1 MYSPLAFAKKLGLD
15 TGRHPLCLPKVF
27 SDHMVLQQGKPV
39 PVWGLVDA
47 GSEVT
52 VKFREQ
58 TVKAKADENG
68 YWTLRL
74 APLEKTFEP
83 QVMTVTAS
91 TGESLTFNDVLIGEV
106 WLCSGQSNMEMGIK
120 ACYDGEELVRNADH
134 PFLRILTTVNKTSY
148 TPRFDI
154 DRPWDVCTPETAG
167 RGTFGGFCAIGYFFA
182 RRLME
187 EIDAPI
193 GVINSSWGGTPI
205 RAYIPP
211 EGFEMTMGL
220 EGNVYD
226 VEKQRKLYE
235 ASLVNT
241 FKRSKEWNEKVAAS
255 VESGEIMPP
264 PPKPPKYP
272 TPYENCS
279 IYNTQI
285 HPLVPFAI
293 KGFLWYQAEYDVID
307 RPCGESYYQKMHA
320 LVDGWR
326 RIWNEDLPFYYVQI
340 ASWHYV
346 AIYTHRN
353 EIIDAQTRSLDIPN
367 TGMALAYDTADD
379 LTNIHPMD
387 KKPLAVRLANLAL
400 YEQYGKTELKPYFPK
415 VKSIELEGTQAKLTF
430 DFAYDGLTTANGKD
444 PDCFEVAGIDKVFHP
459 ANAKI
464 TGPDQVTISS
474 EKVKNIMYIN
484 FGRGLLDRPNLR
496 NSAGLSANTFTTL
509 DTRLIE
515 GNLAF
520 GKPVTSNYET
530 YLDCGPEYLTDGV
543 IDNGSAWEGTRLGQT
558 ATIDLESPTVCDT
571 VAIYPYADGLSAQRY
586 TVEISLDGES
596 WERIGL
602 KNNGIP
608 NLPCEEYTFGAKQ
621 VRFVRF
627 KILYTNRMRPDEFA
641 ENNLGLRTFESRER
655 SARINEIAVYFRSKR
670 NLP

>member
-1 MYSPLAFAKKLGLD
+1 EI
-15 TGRHPLCLPKVF
+15 KV
-27 SDHMVLQQGKPV
+27 SDI
-39 PVWGLVDA
+39 
-47 GSEVT
+47 
-52 VKFREQ
+52 
-58 TVKAKADENG
+58 
-68 YWTLRL
+68 
-74 APLEKTFEP
+74 
-83 QVMTVTAS
+83 
-91 TGESLTFNDVLIGEV
+91 LIGEV

-120 ACYDGEELVRNADH
+120 ACYNGEDLVKNANH

-154 DRPWDVCTPETAG
+154 DTKWAVCTPETAG
-167 RGTFGGFCAIGYFFA
+167 KGTFGGFCAIGYFFA

-211 EGFEMTMGL
+211 EGFEMTKGM

-241 FKRSKEWNEKVAAS
+241 FKRSKEWTEKVKAS
-255 VESGEIMPP
+255 VENGEIMPP

-400 YEQYGKTELKPYFPK
+400 YEQYGKKELKPYFPK
-415 VKSIELEGTQAKLTF
+415 VKSIELEGQSARLSF
-430 DFAYDGLTTANGKD
+430 DFAYDGLTTADGKD

-464 TGPDQVTISS
+464 TAPDQVTISS

-509 DTRLIE
+509 DTRLVE

-571 VAIYPYADGLSAQRY
+571 VAVYPYADGLSSQRY

-608 NLPCEEYTFGAKQ
+608 NLPCEEYTFGAKE
-621 VRFVRF
+621 VRYVRF

-641 ENNLGLRTFESRER
+641 ENNLGLRTYDSRER

>member
-1 MYSPLAFAKKLGLD
+1 MYSPLSFEKELGIEPGNHAL
-15 TGRHPLCLPKVF
+15 RLPNVI

-39 PVWGLVDA
+39 PIWGLCKA
-47 GSEVT
+47 GAKISVIFQNQTLET
-52 VKFREQ
+52 TADSNGSWMVKLEP
-58 TVKAKADENG
+58 
-68 YWTLRL
+68 L
-74 APLEKTFEP
+74 AKTFEP
-83 QVMTVTAS
+83 QTLTVKAS
-91 TGESLTFNDVLIGEV
+91 TGEEIKVSDILIGEV

-120 ACYDGEELVRNADH
+120 ACYNGEDLVKNANH

-154 DRPWDVCTPETAG
+154 DTKWAVCTPETAG
-167 RGTFGGFCAIGYFFA
+167 KGTFGGFCAIGYFFA

-211 EGFEMTMGL
+211 EGFEMTKGM
-220 EGNVYD
+220 EGNVED
-226 VEKQRKLYE
+226 IKKQRKLYE
-235 ASLVNT
+235 TSLVNT
-241 FKRSKEWNEKVAAS
+241 YKRSKEWTEKVKVS
-255 VESGEIMPP
+255 VENGEIMPP

-400 YEQYGKTELKPYFPK
+400 YEQYGKAELRPYFPK
-415 VKSIELEGTQAKLTF
+415 IKSIELEGQSAKLTF
-430 DFAYDGLTTANGKD
+430 DFAYDGLTTADGKD

-459 ANAKI
+459 ANATI
-464 TGPDQVTISS
+464 TAPDEVTLSS

-496 NSAGLSANTFTTL
+496 NSVGLSANTFTTL
-509 DTRLIE
+509 DTRLVE

-586 TVEISLDGES
+586 TVEISLDGEN

-608 NLPCEEYTFGAKQ
+608 NLPCEEYTFGAKE
-621 VRFVRF
+621 VRYVRF

-641 ENNLGLRTFESRER
+641 ENNLGLRTYDSRER

>member
-1 MYSPLAFAKKLGLD
+1 MYSPLLFAEKLGLK
-15 TGRHPLCLPKVF
+15 TGDSPLRLPKVF

-39 PVWGLVDA
+39 PVWGLSKA
-47 GSEVT
+47 GAKVT
-52 VKFREQ
+52 VIFQDQ
-58 TVKAKADENG
+58 TLETNADKYGSWIVK
-68 YWTLRL
+68 L
-74 APLEKTFEP
+74 APLSKTFEA
-83 QVMTVTAS
+83 QTMTVKAS
-91 TGESLTFNDVLIGEV
+91 TGEEIKISDILIGEV

-120 ACYDGEELVRNADH
+120 ACYHGDELVKNANH
-134 PFLRILTTVNKTSY
+134 PNLRILTTVNKTSY

-154 DRPWDVCTPETAG
+154 DTRWAVCTPETAG
-167 RGTFGGFCAIGYFFA
+167 KGTFGGFCAIGYFFA

-205 RAYIPP
+205 RSYVPP
-211 EGFEMTMGL
+211 EGFEMTKGM

-226 VEKQRKLYE
+226 VNKQRKLYE
-235 ASLVNT
+235 TSLVNT
-241 FKRSKEWNEKVAAS
+241 YKRSEEWKEKVAAS
-255 VESGEIMPP
+255 LESGEIMPP

-285 HPLVPFAI
+285 HPLVPFAV

-307 RPCGESYYQKMHA
+307 RPCGQSYYQKMHA

-326 RIWNEDLPFYYVQI
+326 RIWGEDLPFYYVQI
-340 ASWHYV
+340 APWHYV

-379 LTNIHPMD
+379 LANIHPMD

-415 VKSIELEGTQAKLTF
+415 VKSVELEGTQAKLTF
-430 DFAYDGLTTANGKD
+430 DFAYDGLITSDGKD
-444 PDCFEVAGIDKVFHP
+444 PDCFEVAGSDKVFHP
-459 ANAKI
+459 AEAKI
-464 TGPDQVTISS
+464 TGPDQVTISAP
-474 EKVKNIMYIN
+474 EVKNVQYVQ

-496 NSAGLSANTFTTL
+496 NSVGLSANTFTTL

-520 GKPVTSNYET
+520 GKPVASNYET

-543 IDNGSAWEGTRLGQT
+543 TDNGSAWEGTRLGQT
-558 ATIDLESPTVCDT
+558 ATIDLEAPTVCDT

-586 TVEISLDGES
+586 TLEISLDGES
-596 WERIGL
+596 WERIGI

-608 NLPCEEYTFGAKQ
+608 DKPCEEYTFGAKPI
-621 VRFVRF
+621 RYVRF
-627 KILYTNRMRPDEFA
+627 KILYTN
-641 ENNLGLRTFESRER
+641 
-655 SARINEIAVYFRSKR
+655 
-670 NLP
+670 

>member
-1 MYSPLAFAKKLGLD
+1 MIKLGS
-15 TGRHPLCLPKVF
+15 VF
-27 SDHMVLQQGKPV
+27 SDGAVLQHGMPI
-39 PVWGLVDA
+39 PVWGETEPYLAIMAELA
-47 GSEVT
+47 GHQVYCRASGSGNFLMHLPAMPPGGPYELKVSPAEGDQSKGI
-52 VKFREQ
+52 V
-58 TVKAKADENG
+58 
-68 YWTLRL
+68 LRD
-74 APLEKTFEP
+74 
-83 QVMTVTAS
+83 VM
-91 TGESLTFNDVLIGEV
+91 IGEV

-120 ACYDGEELVRNADH
+120 ACYNGDELVKNANH
-134 PFLRILTTVNKTSY
+134 PNLRILTTVNKTSY

-154 DRPWDVCTPETAG
+154 DTKWAVCTPETAG
-167 RGTFGGFCAIGYFFA
+167 KGTFGGFCAIGYFFA

-211 EGFEMTMGL
+211 VGFEMTKGM

-226 VEKQRKLYE
+226 VKKQRKLYE
-235 ASLVNT
+235 TSLVNT
-241 FKRSKEWNEKVAAS
+241 YKKSQEWTEKVRAS

-307 RPCGESYYQKMHA
+307 RPCGQSYYQKMHA

-326 RIWNEDLPFYYVQI
+326 KIWNEDLPFYYVQI

-415 VKSIELEGTQAKLTF
+415 VKSIELEGQSAKLTF
-430 DFAYDGLTTANGKD
+430 DFAYDGLTTADGKD

-459 ANAKI
+459 AEAKI
-464 TGPDQVTISS
+464 TGKNIVTISAP
-474 EKVKNIMYIN
+474 EVKNIMYIN

-496 NSAGLSANTFTTL
+496 NSEGLSANTFTTL

-543 IDNGSAWEGTRLGQT
+543 TDNGSAWEGTRLGQT
-558 ATIDLESPTVCDT
+558 ATIDLEAPTVCDT
-571 VAIYPYADGLSAQRY
+571 ISIYPYADGLSAQRY
-586 TVEISLDGES
+586 SVEISLDGES

-608 NLPCEEYTFGAKQ
+608 NLPCEEYTFGAKPI
-621 VRFVRF
+621 RYVRF

-641 ENNLGLRTFESRER
+641 DNNLCLRTFDSRER
-655 SARINEIAVYFRSKR
+655 SARINEIAVYFRSRR
-670 NLP
+670 NL

>member
-1 MYSPLAFAKKLGLD
+1 MYSPLSFEKELGIEPGNHAL
-15 TGRHPLCLPKVF
+15 RLPNVI

-39 PVWGLVDA
+39 PVWGLSKA
-47 GSEVT
+47 GAKVT
-52 VKFREQ
+52 VIFQNQ
-58 TVKAKADENG
+58 TVETTADKYG
-68 YWTLRL
+68 SWMVRL
-74 APLEKTFEP
+74 APLSKTFEA
-83 QVMTVTAS
+83 QTLTVKAS
-91 TGESLTFNDVLIGEV
+91 TGEEIKVSDILIGEV

-120 ACYDGEELVRNADH
+120 ACYNGEELVKNANH
-134 PFLRILTTVNKTSY
+134 PNLRILTTVNKTSY

-154 DRPWDVCTPETAG
+154 DTKWAVCTPETAG
-167 RGTFGGFCAIGYFFA
+167 KGTFGGFCAIGYFFA

-205 RAYIPP
+205 RSYIAPV
-211 EGFEMTMGL
+211 GFEMTKGM

-226 VEKQRKLYE
+226 VKKQRKLYE
-235 ASLVNT
+235 TSLVNT
-241 FKRSKEWNEKVAAS
+241 YKKSKDWTEKVRAS

-307 RPCGESYYQKMHA
+307 RPCGQSYYQKMHA

-400 YEQYGKTELKPYFPK
+400 YEQYGKKELKPYFPK
-415 VKSIELEGTQAKLTF
+415 IKSIELEGQSARLTF
-430 DFAYDGLTTANGKD
+430 DFAYDGLTTADGKD

-459 ANAKI
+459 AEAKI
-464 TGPDQVTISS
+464 TAPDEVTLSS

-571 VAIYPYADGLSAQRY
+571 VAVYPYADGLSAQRY
-586 TVEISLDGES
+586 TVEISLDGEN

-608 NLPCEEYTFGAKQ
+608 NLPCEEYTFGAKE
-621 VRFVRF
+621 VRYVRF

-641 ENNLGLRTFESRER
+641 ENNLGLRTFDSRER
-655 SARINEIAVYFRSKR
+655 SARINEIAVFFRSKR

>member
-1 MYSPLAFAKKLGLD
+1 
-15 TGRHPLCLPKVF
+15 
-27 SDHMVLQQGKPV
+27 
-39 PVWGLVDA
+39 
-47 GSEVT
+47 
-52 VKFREQ
+52 
-58 TVKAKADENG
+58 
-68 YWTLRL
+68 
-74 APLEKTFEP
+74 
-83 QVMTVTAS
+83 
-91 TGESLTFNDVLIGEV
+91 
-106 WLCSGQSNMEMGIK
+106 
-120 ACYDGEELVRNADH
+120 
-134 PFLRILTTVNKTSY
+134 
-148 TPRFDI
+148 
-154 DRPWDVCTPETAG
+154 
-167 RGTFGGFCAIGYFFA
+167 
-182 RRLME
+182 
-187 EIDAPI
+187 
-193 GVINSSWGGTPI
+193 
-205 RAYIPP
+205 
-211 EGFEMTMGL
+211 
-220 EGNVYD
+220 
-226 VEKQRKLYE
+226 
-235 ASLVNT
+235 
-241 FKRSKEWNEKVAAS
+241 
-255 VESGEIMPP
+255 MPP

-430 DFAYDGLTTANGKD
+430 DFAYDGLTTADGKD

>member
-1 MYSPLAFAKKLGLD
+1 MYSPLSFEKELGIEPGSHKL
-15 TGRHPLCLPKVF
+15 RLPKVI

-39 PVWGLVDA
+39 PIWGLCQKGA
-47 GSEVT
+47 KVT
-52 VKFREQ
+52 VAFQDQ
-58 TVKAKADENG
+58 TVMTTADENG
-68 YWTLRL
+68 YWMLRL
-74 APLEKTFEP
+74 APLEKTFEA
-83 QVMTVTAS
+83 QTMTVKAS
-91 TGESLTFNDVLIGEV
+91 TGEEIKLNDILIGEV

-120 ACYDGEELVRNADH
+120 ACYNGEELVKNADH

-167 RGTFGGFCAIGYFFA
+167 RGTFGGFCAIAYFFA

-193 GVINSSWGGTPI
+193 GMINSSWGGTPI
-205 RAYIPP
+205 RSYIPP
-211 EGFEMTMGL
+211 VGFEKVKGM

-226 VEKQRKLYE
+226 VKKQRKLYE
-235 ASLVNT
+235 ASLINT
-241 FKRSKEWNEKVAAS
+241 YRKSREWTVKIKAS

-307 RPCGESYYQKMHA
+307 RPCAESYYQKMHA
-320 LVDGWR
+320 LVEGWR
-326 RIWNEDLPFYYVQI
+326 EIWGENLPFYYVQI

-346 AIYTHRN
+346 AIYSHRN

-400 YEQYGKTELKPYFPK
+400 KEQYGKTDIKPYFPK
-415 VKSIELEGTQAKLTF
+415 IKSVELQGAQATLSF
-430 DFAYDGLTTANGKD
+430 DNVYDGLTTSDGKA
-444 PDCFEVAGIDKVFHP
+444 PDCFEVAGSDKVFHP
-459 ANAKI
+459 AEAKI
-464 TGPDQVTISS
+464 TSSDAVTISAP
-474 EKVKNIMYIN
+474 EVKNIRYVQ

-496 NSAGLSANTFTTL
+496 NSVGLSANTFTTL
-509 DTRLIE
+509 DDRLIE

-543 IDNGSAWEGTRLGQT
+543 TDNGSAWEGTRLGQT
-558 ATIDLESPTVCDT
+558 ATIDLEAPTVCDT
-571 VAIYPYADGLSAQRY
+571 IAVYPYSDGLSAQRY
-586 TVEISLDGES
+586 TIEISLDGEN
-596 WERIGL
+596 WERVGL

-608 NLPCEEYTFGAKQ
+608 DKPCEEYTFGAKP
-621 VRFVRF
+621 VRYVRF

-641 ENNLGLRTFESRER
+641 ENNLCLRTYDSRER
-655 SARINEIAVYFRSKR
+655 SARINEIAVYFRSER
-670 NLP
+670 NL

>member
-120 ACYDGEELVRNADH
+120 ACYNGEELVRNADH

-187 EIDAPI
+187 RIDAPI
-193 GVINSSWGGTPI
+193 GMINSSWGGTPI
-205 RAYIPP
+205 RSYIPP
-211 EGFEMTMGL
+211 EGFALVKGM
-220 EGNVYD
+220 EGNLED
-226 VEKQRKLYE
+226 VRKQRELYE

-241 FKRSKEWNEKVAAS
+241 MKKSREWSEKAA
-255 VESGEIMPP
+255 ESIVREEILPP

-285 HPLVPFAI
+285 HPLVPFAV

-307 RPCGESYYQKMHA
+307 RPCGNSYYQKMHA
-320 LVDGWR
+320 LVEGWR
-326 RIWNEDLPFYYVQI
+326 KIWNEDLPFYYVQI

-346 AIYTHRN
+346 AIYSRRN

-387 KKPLAVRLANLAL
+387 KRPLAERLANLAL
-400 YEQYGKTELKPYFPK
+400 YEQYGQKDLQPYFPSL
-415 VKSIELEGTQAKLTF
+415 KSLILEGPQAKVVF
-430 DFAYDGLTTANGKD
+430 RDVYDGLTTSDGQD
-444 PDCFEVAGIDKVFHP
+444 PDCFEVAGEDKVFHP
-459 ANAKI
+459 AEAKI
-464 TGPDQVTISS
+464 TGRDEVTLSS
-474 EKVKNIMYIN
+474 PKVKNVRYVQ

-496 NSAGLSANTFTTL
+496 NSSGLSANTFTTL
-509 DTRLIE
+509 DGRLKE

-520 GKPVTSNYET
+520 GKPVVSDYGT
-530 YLDCGPEYLTDGV
+530 YLDNGPEYLTDGLT
-543 IDNGSAWEGTRLGQT
+543 DNGNAWEGVRLGQT

-571 VAIYPYADGLSAQRY
+571 VAVYPYSDGLSAQRY
-586 TVEISLDGES
+586 TIEISLDGES
-596 WERIGL
+596 WERVGL

-608 NLPCEEYTFGAKQ
+608 NQPCEEYTFGAKP
-621 VRFVRF
+621 VRYVRF

-641 ENNLGLRTFESRER
+641 ENNLCLRTYDSRER
-655 SARINEIAVYFRSKR
+655 SARINEIAVYFRSER
-670 NLP
+670 NL